1 MAKQRAFANQEREY
15 QARRF
20 GKFGRAAVM
29 TLATVMSFIALS
41 LLLADQLY
49 RPDTFKIDQLKITGQ
64 FRYLKP
70 SDVEAV
76 VIDSAS
82 GNFFSLDLDQIK
94 AKAESLAWVESV
106 DVRREWPET
115 LVISIQE
122 HRPAMRWNKK
132 GKSGKAKWVTTTGQV
147 IELPEAINAKNVIT
161 LNGRE
166 SQAKRILMQ
175 ATRWKSELLKHGL
188 EVHSVDLSGSGAWAL
203 GIYDQAHNAEFD
215 LLLGHEDVS
224 ERLAR
229 FQMLFDKEF
238 RFAERPLKRVDARYP
253 DGLAVAHAKAVSTN
267 TDSIHSNEMPT
278 GLAFAVNQ

>member
-20 GKFGRAAVM
+20 GKFGRSAVM
-29 TLATVMSFIALS
+29 TLATLMSFVALG
-41 LLLADQLY
+41 LLVADHLY
-49 RPDTFKIDQLKITGQ
+49 RPDTFKIEQLKITGQ

-76 VIDSAS
+76 VVDSAS

-94 AKAESLAWVESV
+94 AKAQSLAWVESV

-115 LVISIQE
+115 LVLAVQE
-122 HRPAMRWNKK
+122 HRPAMRWGK
-132 GKSGKAKWVTTTGQV
+132 GKWVTTAGQV
-147 IELPEAINAKNVIT
+147 IELPESIDAKNVIT

-166 SQAKRILMQ
+166 SQAKRILMKATHWKAKLQ
-175 ATRWKSELLKHGL
+175 AHGL
-188 EVHSVDLSGSGAWAL
+188 ELRGVSLSDSDAWTL
-203 GIYDQAHNAEFD
+203 ELFDQAQNAQFD
-215 LLLGHEDVS
+215 LLLGHQDVS

-229 FQMLFDKEF
+229 FQMLFDKKF

-267 TDSIHSNEMPT
+267 TNSINSIAIPS
-278 GLAFAVNQ
+278 GLAVAVNQ

>member
-20 GKFGRAAVM
+20 GKFGRSAVM
-29 TLATVMSFIALS
+29 TLATLMSFVALG
-41 LLLADQLY
+41 LLVADHLY
-49 RPDTFKIDQLKITGQ
+49 RPDTFKIEQLKITGQ

-76 VIDSAS
+76 VVDSAS

-94 AKAESLAWVESV
+94 AKAQSLARVESV

-115 LVISIQE
+115 LVLAVQE
-122 HRPAMRWNKK
+122 HRPAMRWGK
-132 GKSGKAKWVTTTGQV
+132 GKWVTTAGQV
-147 IELPEAINAKNVIT
+147 IELPESIDAKNVIT

-166 SQAKRILMQ
+166 SQAKRILMKATHWKAKLQ
-175 ATRWKSELLKHGL
+175 AHGL
-188 EVHSVDLSGSGAWAL
+188 ELRGVSLSDSDAWTL
-203 GIYDQAHNAEFD
+203 ELFDQAQNAQFD
-215 LLLGHEDVS
+215 LLLGHQDVS

-229 FQMLFDKEF
+229 FQMLFDKKF

-267 TDSIHSNEMPT
+267 TNSINSIAIPS
-278 GLAFAVNQ
+278 GLAVAVNQ

>member
-20 GKFGRAAVM
+20 GKLGRSAVM
-29 TLATVMSFIALS
+29 TLATLMSFVALG
-41 LLLADQLY
+41 LLVADHLY
-49 RPDTFKIDQLKITGQ
+49 RPDTFKIEQLKITGQ

-76 VIDSAS
+76 VVDSAS

-94 AKAESLAWVESV
+94 AKAQSLAWVESV

-115 LVISIQE
+115 LVLAVQE
-122 HRPAMRWNKK
+122 HRPAMRWGK
-132 GKSGKAKWVTTTGQV
+132 GKWVTTTGRV
-147 IELPEAINAKNVIT
+147 IELPESIGAKNVIT

-166 SQAKRILMQ
+166 SQAKRILMK
-175 ATRWKSELLKHGL
+175 ATHWKAKLQTHGL
-188 EVHSVDLSGSGAWAL
+188 ELQGVSLSDSDAWTL
-203 GIYDQAHNAEFD
+203 ELFDQAQNAEFD
-215 LLLGHEDVS
+215 LLLGHQDVS

-229 FQMLFDKEF
+229 FQMLFDKKF

-253 DGLAVAHAKAVSTN
+253 DGLAVAHAEAVSTN
-267 TDSIHSNEMPT
+267 TNSINSIAIPS
-278 GLAFAVNQ
+278 GLAVAVNQ

>member
-20 GKFGRAAVM
+20 GKLGRSAVM
-29 TLATVMSFIALS
+29 TLATLMSFVALG
-41 LLLADQLY
+41 LLVADHLY
-49 RPDTFKIDQLKITGQ
+49 RPDTFKIEQLKITGQ

-76 VIDSAS
+76 VVDSAS

-94 AKAESLAWVESV
+94 AKAQSLAWVESV

-115 LVISIQE
+115 LVLAVQE
-122 HRPAMRWNKK
+122 HRPAMRWGK
-132 GKSGKAKWVTTTGQV
+132 GKWVTTAGQV
-147 IELPEAINAKNVIT
+147 IELPESIDAKNVIT

-166 SQAKRILMQ
+166 SQAKRILMK
-175 ATRWKSELLKHGL
+175 ATHWKAKLQTHGL
-188 EVHSVDLSGSGAWAL
+188 ELRGVSLSDSDAWTL
-203 GIYDQAHNAEFD
+203 ELFDQAQNAQFD
-215 LLLGHEDVS
+215 LLLGHQDVS

-229 FQMLFDKEF
+229 FQMLFDKKF

-253 DGLAVAHAKAVSTN
+253 DGLAVAHVKAVSTN
-267 TDSIHSNEMPT
+267 TNSIDSIAIPS
-278 GLAFAVNQ
+278 GLAVAVNQ